1 MLQSTRLTRK
11 QSRLFSNGNQ
21 ITDKYCQNGTHKSI
35 SNLVPP
41 SPEEEGNPRRNP
53 AKQNVDEA
61 KHGESE

>member
-1 MLQSTRLTRK
+1 
-11 QSRLFSNGNQ
+11 
-21 ITDKYCQNGTHKSI
+21 
-35 SNLVPP
+35 VPP